1 MEWYLDFCTYIW
13 VGNEY
18 FVVKEVCQNMII
30 CAFTNENFCTGIL
43 TLSCDHG
50 IYHGPLAIRPKS
62 HDQGIQM
69 SPIYTYKAGRS
80 CSQLPYVWQGSP
92 NKLIKYIARWWW
104 ELLQHN
110 MFMGWKR
117 WKMHHIFK
125 IYCCCWKSLHLLG
138 LWLLGCSFG

>member
-1 MEWYLDFCTYIW
+1 
-13 VGNEY
+13 
-18 FVVKEVCQNMII
+18 MII
-30 CAFTNENFCTGIL
+30 CAYINEKFCTGIL

-62 HDQGIQM
+62 HNQGIQM

-80 CSQLPYVWQGSP
+80 CSRLPYVWQGSP

-110 MFMGWKR
+110 MMKNASYFQN
-117 WKMHHIFK
+117 ILLLLK
-125 IYCCCWKSLHLLG
+125 IPAPVGFTNAGMLTRLIAVRSRL
-138 LWLLGCSFG
+138 

>member
-1 MEWYLDFCTYIW
+1 MEMSWLLKESCAQERNNLWFRKDVRIW
-13 VGNEY
+13 LSVPIWM
-18 FVVKEVCQNMII
+18 KR
-30 CAFTNENFCTGIL
+30 FCTGIL

-50 IYHGPLAIRPKS
+50 INHGPLAIRPKS
-62 HDQGIQM
+62 LNQGIQM

-80 CSQLPYVWQGSP
+80 CSRLPYVWQGSP

-110 MFMGWKR
+110 MFVGWER
-117 WKMHHIFK
+117 WNMHHIFK

-138 LWLLGCSFG
+138 LQMLRCSLG